1 MITCVR
7 KELRLQKAD
16 SSFFDGSLDNNP
28 PPSFNSYEIELA
40 GELGAGEFCEI
51 YEVHR
56 FLVPESCHAFFLH
69 RGYKDPSP
77 VRDIPSTVMIG
88 NINTSQHCEESRPLS
103 PNNEGRSAPPTKAD
117 AACRSPET
125 SPKPVSN
132 FSSTYDANIS
142 DYYDH
147 EDGHEDD
154 GFDHPTRG
162 FMKDHCL
169 CNGEARY
176 AIKRIRSCL
185 VEQEEITLAAIDL
198 AREAE
203 FLAVLKVRYWFRL
216 HHSCVPSACML
227 ISISHKNRFAL
238 TMLAS

>member
-1 MITCVR
+1 MITYVR
-7 KELRLQKAD
+7 EELCLQKAN
-16 SSFFDGSLDNNP
+16 SEFFDGALDNNP
-28 PPSFNSYEIELA
+28 PPSFMSSEVELA
-40 GELGAGEFCEI
+40 GELGEGEFCKI

-56 FLVPESCHAFFLH
+56 FHVPESCHVCFFH

-77 VRDIPSTVMIG
+77 VREIPSTVMIG
-88 NINTSQHCEESRPLS
+88 NINTSEHDKELGPLS
-103 PNNEGRSAPPTKAD
+103 ANVEGQSAPPTKAD

-132 FSSTYDANIS
+132 FSFTYDANIS
-142 DYYDH
+142 DYDDL
-147 EDGHEDD
+147 EDDHEDD

-169 CNGEARY
+169 RNGEARY

-185 VEQEEITLAAIDL
+185 VGEEEIILAAIDL